1 MQLAHRIFKL
11 TGERTAAMQA
21 KIVIGNIAYPV
32 GSGTKWKIYAPV
44 ADADSLEMS
53 ANDREGVLQMEA
65 KA

>member
-1 MQLAHRIFKL
+1 
-11 TGERTAAMQA
+11 MQA

>member
-1 MQLAHRIFKL
+1 MIK
-11 TGERTAAMQA
+11 
-21 KIVIGNIAYPV
+21 KIAYPV
-32 GSGTKWKIYAPV
+32 GCATKWDIYAPV